1 MGLGKRAVM
10 LERMRLPD
18 AVLRTLALFG
28 TCLPGHMEAC
38 LSTICIHFLLS
49 VLCCSSQCKARMS
62 GCLQQSDVSPPCTV
76 PSHCWEV
83 GGRALFPQET
93 LTSFSTSFS
102 CQNQGVWILEL
113 EALRM
118 SSPPTFLREKTN
130 SAPGPELEPLPPGP

>member
-28 TCLPGHMEAC
+28 TCSPGHTEGC
-38 LSTICIHFLLS
+38 VSTVCIHFLLS

-93 LTSFSTSFS
+93 LTSFS

-130 SAPGPELEPLPPGP
+130 SAPGPELEPLLPGP